1 MLSCFWLC
9 LVSDNSCTAK
19 IMHFNFH
26 WELDFVLDQRLSNC
40 KNAMQLVRIS
50 IASVFL
56 LILYC
61 VLIHDLFSVY
71 LWEYL
76 KFRNE
81 IRG

>member
-1 MLSCFWLC
+1 M
-9 LVSDNSCTAK
+9 AK

-40 KNAMQLVRIS
+40 KNAMLLVCTDTIS
-50 IASVFL
+50 IVSVFL
-56 LILYC
+56 LTLYC
-61 VLIHDLFSVY
+61 VLSHDLFSVY